1 MALAYTTSPAYHL
14 IAEDDDSKAAAIFE
28 EGHYMQ
34 VEVAAMTATSDQPE
48 LAREFLAFML
58 TDGFQGVI
66 PTTNWM
72 YPAHTPAAGL
82 PEGYAT
88 LAVPEKPLLF
98 SPEEARGE
106 ARGGAG
112 GMAGGAQPIAA
123 PVGPA
128 VRWGGGLA
136 LALVAAL
143 TLGTVAALVSR
154 AEPGRGLGPAEWAAL
169 RFTLEQALISAALS
183 CLFAVPA
190 ARALARRR
198 FFGRGVLVALLGAPF
213 LLPAIV
219 AVFGIVGDLGARR
232 DRQPRA
238 RGAGRAGAR
247 RLRARAAWC
256 WRMSSSTW
264 RWWRGWCCR
273 AGSPSRPSSS
283 AWRRSSGS
291 RPRDVFRRIE
301 APMLREVLPGAFVLV
316 FLLCMTSFAVAL
328 TLGGGPRATTLELAI
343 YQAVRFDFDLGRAA
357 WLALIQFALCGGVT
371 LAGAAPLGAAPA
383 SAAGSSGGV
392 RRWDADGARL
402 RVLDGCVLAALAL
415 FLGLPLAAVV
425 AQGAAGVAAGLPAAV
440 WPAALR
446 SLGVALGSAALA
458 LALGL
463 GLAALRRR
471 AAGAGRRA
479 VDRGGGADD
488 ARGLAV
494 RGGDGALHPALS
506 ARRSLRAGAA
516 GDGDGQRRH
525 GAPLR
530 AARAAA
536 GADRGAGGGRA
547 AGRQP
552 RDRRGS
558 RGSGW

>member
-1 MALAYTTSPAYHL
+1 MIHDPRSSTPGLGLLMWVKDAYGDRAPEIWQGLAPHIVTVAPGWNEAYGLFLDGEVDMALAYTTSPAYHL
-14 IAEDDDSKAAAIFE
+14 IAEDDDSKAAAMFE

-34 VEVAAMTATSDQPE
+34 VEVAAATATSDQPE
-48 LAREFLAFML
+48 LARRFLAFML

-106 ARGGAG
+106 ARRGAG

-183 CLFAVPA
+183 CLARGAGGAGAGA
-190 ARALARRR
+190 AAL
-198 FFGRGVLVALLGAPF
+198 
-213 LLPAIV
+213 
-219 AVFGIVGDLGARR
+219 
-232 DRQPRA
+232 PRA
-238 RGAGRAGAR
+238 RGAGGAPRRAVPAAGHRRGLRHRRRSGAAPGSSAAGSR
-247 RLRARAAWC
+247 RWAGRGSTSTGSAAWC

-283 AWRRSSGS
+283 AWRRSSAS

-301 APMLREVLPGAFVLV
+301 APMLRDVLPGAFVLV

-357 WLALIQFALCGGVT
+357 WLALIQFALCGAVT
-371 LAGAAPLGAAPA
+371 LAGAAPLGQ
-383 SAAGSSGGV
+383 
-392 RRWDADGARL
+392 RRL
-402 RVLDGCVLAALAL
+402 RRRAARAACGGGTRAARGLRALDARVLAALAL
-415 FLGLPLAAVV
+415 FLGLPLAAVL
-425 AQGAAGVAAGLPAAV
+425 AQRGRRGRRGPAGGGLAGGAAQPRRGA
-440 WPAALR
+440 R
-446 SLGVALGSAALA
+446 LGG
-458 LALGL
+458 
-463 GLAALRRR
+463 
-471 AAGAGRRA
+471 AGAG
-479 VDRGGGADD
+479 
-488 ARGLAV
+488 AR
-494 RGGDGALHPALS
+494 
-506 ARRSLRAGAA
+506 ARRSPPSSTRG
-516 GDGDGQRRH
+516 G
-525 GAPLR
+525 
-530 AARAAA
+530 RAAA
-536 GADRGAGGGRA
+536 GG
-547 AGRQP
+547 
-552 RDRRGS
+552 GS
-558 RGSGW
+558 RRPG